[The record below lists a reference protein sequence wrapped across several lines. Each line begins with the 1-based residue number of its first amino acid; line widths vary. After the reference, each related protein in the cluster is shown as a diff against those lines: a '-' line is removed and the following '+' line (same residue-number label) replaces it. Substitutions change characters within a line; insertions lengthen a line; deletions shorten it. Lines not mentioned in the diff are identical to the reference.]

1 MTEPLWLTEGQVI
14 DFHGEQL
21 AQFGGPVGLRDPSAL
36 GSALGRA
43 RNKWTYGETD
53 LAALAA
59 AYAFGLAKNHPFI
72 DGNKRAAFI
81 AMMIFLRLNGVPFK
95 PDAALAAAAILALAA
110 GDVAEEGLTRW
121 IGDNWPPDV
130 ARTKT

>member
-1 MTEPLWLTEGQVI
+1 MSEPTWLTETDVI

-21 AQFGGPVGLRDPSAL
+21 ARFGGPAGLRDPSAL
-36 GSALGRA
+36 GSALGRPQ
-43 RNKWTYGETD
+43 NKWGYGESD

-72 DGNKRAAFI
+72 DGNKRAAFM

-95 PDAALAAAAILALAA
+95 PAPAAAAAAILAVAA
-110 GDVAEEGLTRW
+110 GEVSEDSLARW
-121 IGDNWPPDV
+121 IGDNWPAGV
-130 ARTKT
+130 ARTKA